1 MLPPSR
7 PSSPPRSPRGA
18 HPAVVPAVGGRLRLF
33 ASIWESFCPD
43 RWVVSVVTKDYH
55 LEFTSPP
62 PTRGGG
68 RVTQTPTD
76 PVLRRVLEGEMQAL
90 CEKGAVS
97 RTTGEEGPLFRSS
110 FFLAPKKN
118 GSWRPIL
125 NLRPLNV
132 AYIRPRRFR
141 METLASIIPTLRVG
155 MWAASLDL
163 KDAYLHIPI
172 APASQRFLAYEYQG
186 ETYKFTALPFGLST
200 SPRVFTR
207 VAGAVVAELR
217 RRGVLLFAY
226 LDDWL
231 VLGDSKAQS
240 WTNVG
245 ATITL
250 LMRTGWVINWEKS
263 RPTPAQSLIYLG
275 ARLDL
280 AQGRAFPSP
289 ERIAALHLALDG
301 LLRAPRSPAR
311 VWLRVLG
318 LLASLVD
325 VVPLCRLH
333 MRPLQF
339 HLLSYFRPA
348 SRDLDTPVPLSD
360 HVRPHLVWWA
370 TDEHLL
376 QGVPFGT
383 FRPSLSV
390 TTDASLS
397 GWGAFCEHRTLA
409 GVWTT
414 EESRLHINV
423 LELEAVGRAVRAL
436 QDHVQGSY
444 LTVFSDNT
452 TVVAYINRQ
461 GGTRSPQLCLKV
473 WSLLQWCRAHDIV
486 LRAFHV
492 AGKDN
497 TLADALSRGRASQ
510 GEWELASR
518 WTTWLFRRFHR
529 PNLDLFATA
538 ANAKLPTFCS
548 RAFHPRAWA
557 VDALSM
563 SWDGLDAYAFPPFS
577 LIHKVLL
584 KIRAS
589 RTRVLLVAPLWPR
602 QPWFPLLLHLLVDLP
617 VALPPQ
623 PDLVSQDG
631 GRVLH
636 PRVQDLHLAAWRLSG
651 IPSEHREFLTTLP
664 PWRPQ
669 QGDLPL
675 SALTILDWQ
684 NTESGAQ
691 SMRLLHVQQL

>member
-1 MLPPSR
+1 M
-7 PSSPPRSPRGA
+7 
-18 HPAVVPAVGGRLRLF
+18 VPAVGGRLRLF
-33 ASIWESFCPD
+33 ANIWESFCPD
-43 RWVVSVVTKDYH
+43 RWVVNVVSRGYH

-62 PTRGGG
+62 PTGGGG
-68 RVTQTPTD
+68 RVTPTPTD
-76 PVLRRVLEGEMQAL
+76 PELRRVLEEEIRAL
-90 CEKGAVS
+90 LRKGAIS

-125 NLRPLNV
+125 NLRPLNA

-172 APASQRFLAYEYQG
+172 APAYQRFLAFEYQG
-186 ETYKFTALPFGLST
+186 KAFKFKALPFGLST

-231 VLGDSKAQS
+231 VLGDSEAQARN
-240 WTNVG
+240 NVG

-250 LMRTGWVINWEKS
+250 LEQAGWVINWEKS
-263 RPTPAQSLIYLG
+263 RPTPSQSLLYLG

-280 AQGRAFPSP
+280 AQGRAFPSA
-289 ERIAALHLALDG
+289 ERIAALRDAVAG
-301 LLRAPRSPAR
+301 LMQAPQSPAR

-348 SRDLDTPVPLSD
+348 SRDLETLVPMAE
-360 HVRPHLVWWA
+360 HVRPHLEWW
-370 TDEHLL
+370 TVDEHLL
-376 QGVPFGT
+376 EGVPFGT

-390 TTDASLS
+390 TTDASLG
-397 GWGAFCEHRTLA
+397 GWGAFCEYRTLA
-409 GVWTT
+409 GVWTA
-414 EESRLHINV
+414 EESGLHINV
-423 LELEAVGRAVRAL
+423 LELEAVVRAVKALRA
-436 QDHVQGSY
+436 HVQGRC

-473 WSLLQWCRAHDIV
+473 WSLLQWCRRHDIA
-486 LRAFHV
+486 LRATHV
-492 AGKDN
+492 AGRDN

-518 WTTWLFRRFHR
+518 WATWLFKRFHR

-538 ANAKLPTFCS
+538 ENAKLPTFCS

-557 VDALSM
+557 VDALSL
-563 SWDGLDAYAFPPFS
+563 SWDGLDAYAFPPFAI
-577 LIHKVLL
+577 IHRVLL

-602 QPWFPLLLHLLVDLP
+602 QPWFPLLLHLLVDHP
-617 VALPPQ
+617 VALPAH

-651 IPSEHREFLTTLP
+651 IPSEHREFLLTLP
-664 PWRPQ
+664 PWRPRR
-669 QGDLPL
+669 GDPPP
-675 SALTILDWQ
+675 SVLTILDCPS
-684 NTESGAQ
+684 TESGVQ
-691 SMRLLHVQQL
+691 SMRLLQIQQL

>member
-1 MLPPSR
+1 M
-7 PSSPPRSPRGA
+7 
-18 HPAVVPAVGGRLRLF
+18 VPAVGGRLRYF
-33 ASIWESFCPD
+33 ANIWESFCPD
-43 RWVVSVVTKDYH
+43 RWVVSVVTKGYH

-62 PTRGGG
+62 PTGGGG
-68 RVTQTPTD
+68 RTTPTPTD
-76 PVLRRVLEGEMQAL
+76 PALRRILEEEMLAL
-90 CEKGAVS
+90 HRKGAIS
-97 RTTGEEGPLFRSS
+97 RTTGVEGPLFRSS

-125 NLRPLNV
+125 NLRPLNS

-163 KDAYLHIPI
+163 KDAYLHIPM
-172 APASQRFLAYEYQG
+172 ASASQRFLAFEYQG
-186 ETYKFTALPFGLST
+186 ETFKFTSLPFGLST

-231 VLGDSKAQS
+231 ILGDSEAQARA
-240 WTNVG
+240 NVE

-250 LMRTGWVINWEKS
+250 LTQTGWVINWEKS
-263 RPTPAQSLIYLG
+263 RPSPAQSLIYLG

-280 AQGRAFPSP
+280 AVGRAFPSA
-289 ERIAALHLALDG
+289 ERITALKQALDA
-301 LLRAPRSPAR
+301 LLLAPRSPAR
-311 VWLRVLG
+311 TWLRVLG

-325 VVPLCRLH
+325 VVPLCRLY

-348 SRDLDTPVPLSD
+348 SRDLETMVPMAE
-360 HVRPHLVWWA
+360 HVRPHLQWW
-370 TDEHLL
+370 TKDEHLL
-376 QGVPFGT
+376 EGVSFGT
-383 FRPSLSV
+383 FRPSLSI

-397 GWGAFCEHRTLA
+397 GWGAFCEFRTLA
-409 GVWTT
+409 GVWTA
-414 EESRLHINV
+414 EESELHINV
-423 LELEAVGRAVRAL
+423 LELEAVGRAIRAL
-436 QDHVQGSY
+436 RDHVQGRS

-461 GGTRSPQLCLKV
+461 GGTRSPQLCLRV

-486 LRAFHV
+486 LRATHV

-518 WTTWLFRRFHR
+518 WATWLFKRFHR

-538 ANAKLPTFCS
+538 ENAKLPTFCS
-548 RAFHPRAWA
+548 RTFHPRAWA
-557 VDALSM
+557 VDALSL
-563 SWDGLDAYAFPPFS
+563 SWDGLDAYAFPPFTI
-577 LIHKVLL
+577 IHRVLL

-617 VALPPQ
+617 VALPPH
-623 PDLVSQDG
+623 PDLVSQDR
-631 GRVLH
+631 GRVVH
-636 PRVQDLHLAAWRLSG
+636 PRVQDLHLAAWKVSG
-651 IPSEHREFLTTLP
+651 IPSEHREFLLTLP
-664 PWRPQ
+664 LWRPQ
-669 QGDLPL
+669 LGDPPP

-684 NTESGAQ
+684 STESGAQ
-691 SMRLLHVQQL
+691 NMRLLHVQQL